1 MSIKRKLRKF
11 DMKWVITHV
20 LLEFYLSFCLL
31 NLEGKEVLTSAFIA
45 SLNPPSSLFKICT
58 FQALLPWYPSFFQA
72 HGVNQLNFPNK
83 MASC

>member
-20 LLEFYLSFCLL
+20 LLEFYLFFVF

-45 SLNPPSSLFKICT
+45 SLE
-58 FQALLPWYPSFFQA
+58 LLI
-72 HGVNQLNFPNK
+72 FPF
-83 MASC
+83 